1 MFVQFQALYTRTCG
15 KNCNFSEICH
25 HIQGY
30 FCMLFRS
37 NIWHR
42 QLAGEYLCVKVS
54 NKACQ
59 VFIAE
64 WRSYLVKLLDGNCMC
79 HVGKVQRLFISGQLK
94 YIMLFVIRSLCFAS
108 SLEEWCFSSLVPR
121 RGG

>member
-1 MFVQFQALYTRTCG
+1 
-15 KNCNFSEICH
+15 
-25 HIQGY
+25 
-30 FCMLFRS
+30 MLFRS

-94 YIMLFVIRSLCFAS
+94 YIQLLCYLLFVVCVLPAPLKDGVSVAS
-108 SLEEWCFSSLVPR
+108 FPGAEGEEKDRLVHTVCACAF
-121 RGG
+121 RGDRVRTCTYVY